1 MTEYGSAAGTQHRG
15 VEQLRD
21 LEVGKRSTTST
32 TRSDLVTRF
41 AIYNWYRSE
50 SRSLDLP
57 TADWFFLDQILV
69 IRIFRARKFLFSC
82 CEPYSGIRAV
92 FMRRSVARVE
102 HNGFVGVDAF
112 VVVSLSCTLHLAGW
126 WDEAA
131 RTDITRRLTREWFR
145 T

>member
-82 CEPYSGIRAV
+82 CEPYTENSILPNSSELEEGVYIV
-92 FMRRSVARVE
+92 WVE
-102 HNGFVGVDAF
+102 N
-112 VVVSLSCTLHLAGW
+112 
-126 WDEAA
+126 
-131 RTDITRRLTREWFR
+131 
-145 T
+145 